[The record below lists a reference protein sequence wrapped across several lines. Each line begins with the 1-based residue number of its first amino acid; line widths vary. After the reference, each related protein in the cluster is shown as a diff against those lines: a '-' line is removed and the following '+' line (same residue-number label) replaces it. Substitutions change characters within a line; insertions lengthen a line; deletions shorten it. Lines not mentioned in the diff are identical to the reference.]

1 MTEPIERTLQL
12 IVSYDGTN
20 YAGWQIQ
27 NDQPT
32 IQEAIETALQAIT
45 GEKIRVTGSGR
56 TDSGVHAIGQVV
68 SFRTQSQLSPD
79 VFRRALNSQLPPD
92 IVVRDARRAIA
103 EFNAINCAVKK
114 RYRYLLQ
121 EGRINDVFSRQYA
134 GFVKKRLDFAAMRT
148 GAQYLI
154 GEHDFASFEAAG
166 SERLSSVRH
175 VYDLQVLRS
184 ERHEFDKIAIEVE
197 ANGFLYNMVRI
208 IVGSLVEVGK
218 GKRPPEWI
226 GQVLAAKDRTI
237 GGMTAPAHGLYLLHV
252 DYPDHCWLD

>member
-1 MTEPIERTLQL
+1 MSERTLQL
-12 IVSYDGTN
+12 VVSYDGTD

-32 IQEAIETALQAIT
+32 IQESIEKALLSIT

-68 SFRTQSQLSPD
+68 SFRTNSKLSPD
-79 VFRRALNSQLPPD
+79 IFRRALNAELPTD
-92 IVVRDARRAIA
+92 IVVLSAREAA
-103 EFNAINCAVKK
+103 PHFNAIDCAEKK

-121 EGRINDVFSRQYA
+121 EGRINDVFSRKYA
-134 GFVKKRLDFAAMRT
+134 WFIKKSLDFAAMQ
-148 GAQYLI
+148 AAAVHLI

-166 SERLSSVRH
+166 SERVSTVRH

-208 IVGSLVEVGK
+208 IVGTLVEVGK
-218 GKRPPEWI
+218 GKRPPEWVAD
-226 GQVLAAKDRTI
+226 VLAAKDRTI
-237 GGMTAPAHGLYLLHV
+237 GGMTAPAHGLYLLRV
-252 DYPDHCWLD
+252 DYPDSCWLD

>member
-1 MTEPIERTLQL
+1 MSERTIQL

-32 IQEAIETALQAIT
+32 IQESIEKALLSIT

-68 SFRTQSQLSPD
+68 SFKTQSQLSAD
-79 VFRRALNSQLPPD
+79 VLRRALNAELPAD
-92 IVVRDARRAIA
+92 IVVRSSRNAASH
-103 EFNAINCAVKK
+103 FNAIDCATKK

-134 GFVKKRLDFAAMRT
+134 WFVKKELDLPAMQAA
-148 GAQYLI
+148 AQHLI

-166 SERLSSVRH
+166 SERLSTVRH
-175 VYDLQVLRS
+175 VYDLQVAKS
-184 ERHEFDKIAIEVE
+184 ERHEFDKLAIEVE

-208 IVGSLVEVGK
+208 IVGTLVEVGK
-218 GKRPPEWI
+218 GKRPPEWVAE
-226 GQVLAAKDRTI
+226 VLAAKDRTI
-237 GGMTAPAHGLYLLHV
+237 GGMTAPAHGLYLLRV
-252 DYPDHCWLD
+252 DYPESCWLD